1 MIDNQNDNNQN
12 SRINN
17 LGLPNLVNLTNT
29 LQAFQ
34 RSTNEEILSLFRRVL
49 LLRDRINF
57 RNEIQELEEE
67 IYEVLFSNIFL
78 KLSPVI
84 IFCFT
89 SILIL
94 EIKILFLKAHLE
106 FKTLESEDMWI
117 VYGLAY
123 CSITIIIWSAYLLIF
138 KSVIGMDEKIKFK
151 LKSLSKLM
159 PADILHFNPFYF
171 NILIF
176 YLDKQYISTN
186 FDFMLI
192 LNISTHYFINYFFTY
207 FLFNYIQQKISAIQ
221 NLNLNENKILTY
233 KMRLLFFILILLN
246 LFNGYFI
253 SIFTEY
259 SSFKFIYFM
268 TFKSF
273 YLLIKQLSLWYE
285 NEISYKNLDNF
296 YSTNEQNYL
305 NYQFTKM
312 CLKLVILILILFI
325 MIESA
330 NIFLL
335 HGAYLFFFPCLW
347 FSARSIFYMYKVI
360 RNYID
365 ILSFIQKLEAS
376 YLLISFNLDFLIFF

>member
-171 NILIF
+171 N
-176 YLDKQYISTN
+176 
-186 FDFMLI
+186 
-192 LNISTHYFINYFFTY
+192 
-207 FLFNYIQQKISAIQ
+207 
-221 NLNLNENKILTY
+221 
-233 KMRLLFFILILLN
+233 R
-246 LFNGYFI
+246 
-253 SIFTEY
+253 
-259 SSFKFIYFM
+259 
-268 TFKSF
+268 
-273 YLLIKQLSLWYE
+273 
-285 NEISYKNLDNF
+285 
-296 YSTNEQNYL
+296 
-305 NYQFTKM
+305 
-312 CLKLVILILILFI
+312 
-325 MIESA
+325 
-330 NIFLL
+330 
-335 HGAYLFFFPCLW
+335 
-347 FSARSIFYMYKVI
+347 
-360 RNYID
+360 
-365 ILSFIQKLEAS
+365 
-376 YLLISFNLDFLIFF
+376 